1 MGLSLSA
8 MPRQR
13 TLPDHFVTR
22 LRQLPGYRELMTG
35 YTRCPSCEKCERS
48 IVYLTPGEQENAGA
62 RGLRLYGQG
71 AATRLNRAGCKCPF
85 YEPASFRCTAYAER
99 PLICNLFP
107 MDLLERESDGRHWW
121 VLFGA
126 CDEVRLGRLRGKV
139 EAFRRLARRI
149 NREMP
154 VELKRALVAD
164 AAGAVPEPGFYDYPI
179 HWLVPV
185 AGVER
190 ER

>member
-1 MGLSLSA
+1 

-13 TLPDHFVTR
+13 TLPDPFVAR
-22 LRQLPGYRELMTG
+22 LRQMPEYRELMTD

-48 IVYLTPGEQENAGA
+48 IVYLTPREQANAKHQ
-62 RGLRLYGQG
+62 GLRLYGTG

-85 YEPASFRCTAYAER
+85 YAPETFQCTAYLER

-107 MDLLERESDGRHWW
+107 MDLLEREEDGRHWW
-121 VLFGA
+121 VLFSA

-139 EAFRRLARRI
+139 AAFRRLARRI
-149 NREMP
+149 DAEMP
-154 VELKRALVAD
+154 LDLKRSLVAD

-179 HWLVPV
+179 HWLVR
-185 AGVER
+185 ASGL
-190 ER
+190 